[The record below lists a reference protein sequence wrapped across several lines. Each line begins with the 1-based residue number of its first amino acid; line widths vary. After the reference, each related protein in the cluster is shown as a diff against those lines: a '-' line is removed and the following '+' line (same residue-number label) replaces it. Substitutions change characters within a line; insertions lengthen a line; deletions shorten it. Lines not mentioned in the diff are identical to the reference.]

1 MINSNKLFLAT
12 LSLFV
17 SLWQTSCSSDDDS
30 VNEDINAQCE
40 NAICTKIFVRINVK
54 VTDQNQNPVA
64 LDAFTVTNLANGQ
77 DMTVTLSDSER
88 NASRETGLY
97 PLTEDGILDL
107 NEARRIQF
115 SGFINNQEVVS
126 GEYTVST
133 DCCHVG
139 LDAGDL
145 ELTL

>member
-12 LSLFV
+12 LTLFV
-17 SLWQTSCSSDDDS
+17 SLWQTSCNSDDEGTND
-30 VNEDINAQCE
+30 DRNAQCE
-40 NAICTKIFVRINVK
+40 GTICTAIFVRINVT

-64 LDAFTVTNLANGQ
+64 LDSFSVTNLDNGE
-77 DMTVTLSDSER
+77 DMTITLSDSER
-88 NASRETGLY
+88 NRARETGLY

-107 NEARRIQF
+107 NEARRIEF

>member
-40 NAICTKIFVRINVK
+40 GTICTAIFVRINVT

-64 LDAFTVTNLANGQ
+64 LDSFSVTNLDNGE
-77 DMTVTLSDSER
+77 DMTITLSDSER
-88 NASRETGLY
+88 NGARETGLY
-97 PLTEDGILDL
+97 PLTEDGILAL
-107 NEARRIQF
+107 NEARRIEF